1 MKKKRKYLALFLI
14 PMVLIIGYV
23 ILDRILFDG
32 FTGKEIAEEGFQAK
46 FFCKP
51 DIRNKPAV
59 VLIGGG
65 QGGEYWAH
73 KFAEKGIVSLSLPY
87 YRQSGLPSLMEEIPL
102 EYFEKALNWLRSQ
115 PEVNPEKV
123 ILMGAS
129 RNGEL
134 SLVIASTF
142 PELVG
147 GVIAYAPSA
156 VSWSNTVLPFNS
168 DALKASWTYMD
179 QDVPYLPMKKIK
191 GNDSSKIETLE
202 YWREGLKKIDQYEES
217 IIRVEKI
224 NGPILLLSGKD
235 DKIWPSAA
243 MSDMIEER
251 LRVHNFQH
259 EFDNVQYEN
268 AGHLISRNIS
278 SIAEGRQGY
287 MNVDGK
293 SYEFEYGGT
302 IEGDKLAIIK
312 SQEKI
317 LSFLQKYESQ

>member
-1 MKKKRKYLALFLI
+1 VKNKRKYIALILI
-14 PMVLIIGYV
+14 PMVLIIGYLV
-23 ILDRILFDG
+23 IDTILFDG
-32 FTGKEIAEEGFQAK
+32 FNGKEITEEGFQAK
-46 FFCKP
+46 FFSKP

-65 QGGEYWAH
+65 QGGEYWAN

-87 YRQSGLPSLMEEIPL
+87 YRLPGLPSLMEEIPL
-102 EYFEKALNWLRSQ
+102 EYFEKAINWLGSQ
-115 PEVNPEKV
+115 PEVDRNKI

-134 SLVIASTF
+134 SLVIASSF
-142 PELVG
+142 PELVS

-156 VSWSNTVLPFNS
+156 ISWSNTVLPFNS
-168 DALKASWTYMD
+168 DSLKASWTYLD
-179 QDVPYLPMKKIK
+179 QDIPYLPMKKIK

-202 YWREGLKKIDQYEES
+202 YWRNGLKNINQHEES
-217 IIRVEKI
+217 IIPVEKI

-235 DKIWPSAA
+235 DKIWPSAT

-251 LRVHNFQH
+251 LRAQGFQY

-268 AGHLISRNIS
+268 AGHLISRDIS
-278 SIAEGRQGY
+278 MVSQGRIGQ
-287 MNVDGK
+287 MEVDGK
-293 SYEFEYGGT
+293 IYEFEYGGT
-302 IEGDKLAIIK
+302 IEGDKSAIIQ

-317 LSFLQKYESQ
+317 LSFIQSYESQ